1 MPAKAHLTKLLRSVH
16 LYVGAFTTPAI
27 LFFAFTGAIQTFGLH
42 ETNRDHPEYKPA
54 RWVAVLGQLHKKQTA
69 VLPVRRSPQPAQGR
83 PASAPV
89 VFARPAPASVSARH
103 PLPLRIF
110 FALVCVGLF
119 ASTLTGLSLTYKYV
133 RNHALVSALVVA
145 GVVVPVVLVFV

>member
-42 ETNRDHPEYKPA
+42 ETNRDHPDYKPA

-69 VLPVRRSPQPAQGR
+69 VLPVRRGGPPAQGR
-83 PASAPV
+83 PPAA
-89 VFARPAPASVSARH
+89 AAPASARH
-103 PLPLRIF
+103 PLPLRVF
-110 FALVCVGLF
+110 FALVCTGLF
-119 ASTLTGLSLTYKYV
+119 ASTLTGLALTYRYV
-133 RNHALVSALVVA
+133 RNNALVTGLIVA
-145 GVVVPVVLVFV
+145 GVVVPVVLIFV